1 MIQLMLAIWSL
12 VPLPFL
18 NPTWTSGSSQF
29 MCCWSLAWRLLSITL
44 LAYKMSAISPFAGS
58 PGLEICSG
66 PQNFHNSARTSLV
79 LLFCSLWVTHPAGMS
94 FDFMVI
100 APQLPSCGHFLFVFG
115 HGISFPG
122 GFQCPPVVGC
132 SAAGCNFG
140 ALTGGDNHMTCYSA
154 ILNWK
159 QTSVVFKLYCTE

>member
-1 MIQLMLAIWSL
+1 MASL
-12 VPLPFL
+12 FL
-18 NPTWTSGSSQF
+18 SSVCALQDCSLCFPQF
-29 MCCWSLAWRLLSITL
+29 
-44 LAYKMSAISPFAGS
+44 PGS
-58 PGLEICSG
+58 PIIKSRGLSAPDSLGILSLFVRSPGQEAYNCV
-66 PQNFHNSARTSLV
+66 QNFHNSARTSLV